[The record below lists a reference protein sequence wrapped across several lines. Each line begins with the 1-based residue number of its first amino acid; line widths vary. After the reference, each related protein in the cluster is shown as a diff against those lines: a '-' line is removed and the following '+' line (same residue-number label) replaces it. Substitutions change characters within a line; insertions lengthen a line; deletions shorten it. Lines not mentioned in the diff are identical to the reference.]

1 MGNTNKTGEEAL
13 REAKKEAIKK
23 EAIKKETIK
32 KETVKKETVKK
43 EHKGSMQKKIE
54 ELLSCL
60 LLSVG
65 ALLAS
70 FSVVCILIPN
80 DAIDYGTAGIA
91 IIISK
96 LTNWNLSMCVA
107 GVFLPFIIVGFLILG
122 KKFGIKALLGS
133 AVYTVGLAIFE
144 RIPFELNT
152 EHFLA
157 VVFGGAILGAGLS
170 IILKNGGCIDG
181 SEIFANIVVK
191 KISDKTGKNFSMTYL
206 LIGFN
211 ACVYA
216 AVFLLINR
224 NAALMSLL
232 VYVVATSIINHF
244 TANYEAIKQV
254 TIITKEPEEL
264 INAIKKELN
273 KTCTMM
279 NSYGAIAGENK
290 TLICYVNYFELPK
303 LKEIISRNK
312 GTFSTVSTIEEI
324 LR

>member
-1 MGNTNKTGEEAL
+1 MMSED
-13 REAKKEAIKK
+13 KEMVSKR
-23 EAIKKETIK
+23 
-32 KETVKKETVKK
+32 
-43 EHKGSMQKKIE
+43 IE
-54 ELLSCL
+54 EFFSCL
-60 LLSVG
+60 LISTG

-80 DAIDYGTAGIA
+80 DAIDYGTAGMA
-91 IIISK
+91 IILSK
-96 LTNWNLSMCVA
+96 LTHWNLSACVA
-107 GVFLPFIIVGFLILG
+107 GVFLPFIVAGFLILG
-122 KKFGIKALLGS
+122 KRFGIKALLGS
-133 AVYTVGLAIFE
+133 AVYTVGIAVFE
-144 RIPFELNT
+144 QIPFELNT

-170 IILKNGGCIDG
+170 LILKNGGCIDG

-244 TANYEAIKQV
+244 TDHYEAIKQV
-254 TIITKEPEEL
+254 TIITKEPDKL
-264 INAIKKELN
+264 VKAIKEELN
-273 KTCTMM
+273 KTCTIM

-303 LKEIISRNK
+303 MKEIIAKNK
-312 GTFSTVSTIEEI
+312 GTFSTVSTIDEI